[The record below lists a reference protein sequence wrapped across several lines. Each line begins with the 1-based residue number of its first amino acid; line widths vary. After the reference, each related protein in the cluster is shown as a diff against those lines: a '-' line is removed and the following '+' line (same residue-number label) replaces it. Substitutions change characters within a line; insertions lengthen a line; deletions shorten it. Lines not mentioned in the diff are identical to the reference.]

1 MVFGVVRQS
10 GGAVRIHSLIREGT
24 TVQIYLPRTA
34 ETAPR
39 RSVRRQQVPS
49 VGGARIL
56 VVDDDPDVRWVTAE
70 SLRGIGH
77 HVTEA
82 RAGGAALTI
91 LGRGKPF
98 DLVVI
103 DLAIP
108 ELSGAET
115 VRLARRTYP
124 DLKALFCTGYADVSG
139 FETETGGDALL
150 RKPFGPTH

>member
-1 MVFGVVRQS
+1 GRFSRQRSSAGVRGRACPWCW
-10 GGAVRIHSLIREGT
+10 GGYVNRAGRCASTASSAKGRPCK
-24 TVQIYLPRTA
+24 IYLPRTA

-49 VGGARIL
+49 VGGAGIL

-70 SLRGIGH
+70 CLRGIGH
-77 HVTEA
+77 HVTGA

-115 VRLARRTYP
+115 VRL
-124 DLKALFCTGYADVSG
+124 
-139 FETETGGDALL
+139 ETGGDALL
-150 RKPFGPTH
+150 RNPSDRTH